1 MEKKTKIILWSVYGV
16 VQAALLAAL
25 VLLIIGLLPSKWT
38 FMDNISTSSFNEET
52 GGLNFA
58 RVKYFAPNNGEE
70 HDGDSMKSTDKSINE
85 YVIAWELVRAFTDYI
100 GVHGHDTKIELEK
113 LSLSHNDFCYAISGA
128 ENGDVWEVWVS
139 APKGGTPYVTVY
151 KGGEQ
156 K

>member
-25 VLLIIGLLPSKWT
+25 ILLIIGLLPSKWT
-38 FMDNISTSSFNEET
+38 FMENISISQVNPET
-52 GGLNFA
+52 GTMKA
-58 RVKYFAPNNGEE
+58 ASVKYFAPNNGEA
-70 HDGDSMKSTDKSINE
+70 HDGNSMKSTDKSINE
-85 YVIAWELVRAFTDYI
+85 YVITGELIEASSDYI
-100 GVHGHDTKIELEK
+100 SEHGYDTKIEITK
-113 LSLSHNDFCYAISGA
+113 LSVSHNDLCYAISGA